1 MNPSSYQ
8 LFRSPQ
14 SKEKRAQISRPE
26 SIFEF
31 NFMDGITGLKHWS
44 IQTDSSGSEITLR
57 NLLWPGYV
65 GYHRANT
72 NQFGGVYFGDGSKR
86 LDLPFYL

>member
-8 LFRSPQ
+8 LSRSPQ